1 MSRIEYLLTAVCL
14 GLTSVAAQAA
24 PFAAESGASGTW
36 LLAATGTALTALLVR
51 AALLRQRSAAQAKAQ
66 SRVQTKARF

>member
-1 MSRIEYLLTAVCL
+1 MSRIEYLLTAACL

-24 PFAAESGASGTW
+24 PFANESGASGTW

-51 AALLRQRSAAQAKAQ
+51 SALLRQRSAAQSKVQ
-66 SRVQTKARF
+66 SRARF